1 MFGIFKK
8 KNKNVEEVYSPCL
21 GKIVQIEDIPDPV
34 FSEKMMGDGIAIE
47 PSEGKIYSPFD
58 GEIIQVFNTKHA
70 ITLKSNKGTNLL
82 IHIGLETVNLE
93 GIPFNIKVKSGQSV
107 SKGQLLVDVDLEYI
121 KNKGLKIITPVI
133 LINEGEQ
140 EKVILEKNKN
150 ISTVL
155 DDILMKVE

>member
-8 KNKNVEEVYSPCL
+8 KKKNVEEVYSPCL
-21 GKIVQIEDIPDPV
+21 GRIVQIEDVPDPV

-47 PSEGKIYSPFD
+47 PTEGKIYAPFD
-58 GEIIQVFNTKHA
+58 GEVIQVFNTKHA

-93 GIPFNIKVKSGQSV
+93 GAPFDVKIKNGQAI

-121 KNKGLKIITPVI
+121 KSKGLKTITPII
-133 LINEGEQ
+133 LVNEGGE
-140 EKVILEKNKN
+140 EKVIIEKDKN
-150 ISTVL
+150 TSATINDV
-155 DDILMKVE
+155 LMKIE

>member
-93 GIPFNIKVKSGQSV
+93 GIPFNIKVKNGQSV

>member
-8 KNKNVEEVYSPCL
+8 KNKNIEEVYSPCL

-58 GEIIQVFNTKHA
+58 GEIIQVFNSKHA

-93 GIPFNIKVKSGQSV
+93 GVPFDVKVKNGQPI